1 LQALRHRKA
10 RVFPSIPVEW
20 YRNKC
25 SNKDRCLLPRPAIMT
40 SKPPGEHPRSRTPG
54 GPRAGREECLGLEQR
69 PLTVTKLLVKL
80 SAMRMEAAKLP
91 PFTPGPLALKEP
103 GCFIDHVGVIASGG
117 KHGNLKNA
125 AKKVK
130 NDKDSGAKR
139 VRRETLGGACRPE
152 KKLPYRRGYS
162 CTQIT

>member
-1 LQALRHRKA
+1 MPPPPPCHHDVQAA
-10 RVFPSIPVEW
+10 RGASSVE
-20 YRNKC
+20 N
-25 SNKDRCLLPRPAIMT
+25 P
-40 SKPPGEHPRSRTPG
+40 
-54 GPRAGREECLGLEQR
+54 GREECLGLEQR
-69 PLTVTKLLVKL
+69 PLTLTKLLVKL

-152 KKLPYRRGYS
+152 KKLPYFRTVEDTVVPKLPVRPGGS
-162 CTQIT
+162 GGNRKVLPSIFCPQF